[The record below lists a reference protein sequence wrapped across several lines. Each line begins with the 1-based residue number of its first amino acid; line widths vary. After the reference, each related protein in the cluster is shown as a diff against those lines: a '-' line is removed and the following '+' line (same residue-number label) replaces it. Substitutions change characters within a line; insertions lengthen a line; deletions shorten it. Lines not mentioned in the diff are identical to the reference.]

1 MKTIKRFT
9 KRLVNGYINGM
20 KESAKWQFGYLYM
33 N

>member
-9 KRLVNGYINGM
+9 KKLIRGYINGI
-20 KESAKWQFGYLYM
+20 KESAKWQYGYLYM